1 MNHGELFAFMKSGL
15 ENVKDRDK
23 VREKE
28 RERVR
33 EEETTTKINILRVR
47 ILVQNS
53 CVIRHELR
61 AIILSKRVEGK
72 HKINENGCNR
82 GSVI

>member
-28 RERVR
+28 RERELER
-33 EEETTTKINILRVR
+33 KQQQKLIFYEFAFLCKIRV
-47 ILVQNS
+47 LLGTNCVQ
-53 CVIRHELR
+53 
-61 AIILSKRVEGK
+61 
-72 HKINENGCNR
+72 
-82 GSVI
+82 